1 MARITGSWLSGSA
14 AGLPMGADGKPARYR
29 GERLGLPETG
39 PRALATVGRRAGGLA
54 IDWAIATVV
63 AAAIG
68 SMSWNLAVWAV
79 VSIISVA
86 LFSMTPGQAAVGIGV
101 ARVDREAP
109 VGLWRSVVRV
119 ALVGLVLPALF
130 TDGDGRG
137 VQDRLTSTAVIRSR

>member
-1 MARITGSWLSGSA
+1 
-14 AGLPMGADGKPARYR
+14 MGADGKPARYR